1 MVRVHRLFSQLLG
14 VILVATIAASGAFAK
29 PIVSDVRIGVHS
41 GATRVVLDLDGEV
54 AYTIFTLPQPYRV
67 IVDLPEVEWRMSTT
81 PAMRGVIQRF
91 RYGLF
96 QPGMSRLV
104 LDVATPSVVERAFT
118 LKPTADF
125 GYRLVIDL
133 RAVSAE
139 EFGRQA
145 RLTPPPKPQPPAP
158 TAGPP
163 PPTGG
168 KPLIVIDAGHGGVDP
183 GTISAAGTREK
194 RLTLLAAIELKRQLE
209 ASGHYRVLLT
219 RSNDVFVP
227 LAGRVA
233 IAHNARADLFIS
245 LHADSMA
252 NKKVRGASVYTLSEK
267 SYDAESAALAARENK
282 SDVLA
287 GIDLVSGAYDAD
299 VTDILIDLARRE
311 TMEFSAQFSKVLIPE
326 LGKST
331 KLLRKTHRFAGFRV
345 LKAPEVPSVLVE
357 LGYLSNR
364 EDERA
369 LRDPITRAGL
379 MTAIASA
386 IDLFFVE
393 RKSASRS

>member
-1 MVRVHRLFSQLLG
+1 MQRFFSHLLG

-29 PIVSDVRIGVHS
+29 PVVSDVRIGVHS

-145 RLTPPPKPQPPAP
+145 RLTPPPQPQPQPPAP
-158 TAGPP
+158 TAS
-163 PPTGG
+163 PTPLIGG
-168 KPLIVIDAGHGGVDP
+168 KPLIVVDAGHGGVDP

-219 RSNDVFVP
+219 RSSDIFVP

-252 NKKVRGASVYTLSEK
+252 NKKVRGASIYTLSEK

-287 GIDLVSGAYDAD
+287 GIDLESGAYDAD
-299 VTDILIDLARRE
+299 VTYILIDLARRE
-311 TMEFSAQFSKVLIPE
+311 TMEYSAQFSKVLITE

-357 LGYLSNR
+357 LGYLSNG

-379 MTAIASA
+379 MTAIARA
-386 IDLFFVE
+386 IDRFFVE

>member
-1 MVRVHRLFSQLLG
+1 MQRFFSHLLG
-14 VILVATIAASGAFAK
+14 VILFATIAASGAFAK
-29 PIVSDVRIGVHS
+29 PVVSDVRIGVHS

-67 IVDLPEVEWRMSTT
+67 IVDLPEVDWRMSTT

-139 EFGRQA
+139 EFGLQA
-145 RLTPPPKPQPPAP
+145 RLTPPPKPQQPAP
-158 TAGPP
+158 TASPP

-168 KPLIVIDAGHGGVDP
+168 KPLIVVAGHGGVDP
-183 GTISAAGTREK
+183 GTISASGTREK

-219 RSNDVFVP
+219 RSSDIFVP

-252 NKKVRGASVYTLSEK
+252 NTKVRGASVYTLSEK

-287 GIDLVSGAYDAD
+287 GIGLVSGAYDED
-299 VTDILIDLARRE
+299 VTNILIDLARRE

-345 LKAPEVPSVLVE
+345 LKAPDVPSVLVE

-369 LRDPITRAGL
+369 LRDPTTRAGL
-379 MTAIASA
+379 MTAIARA
-386 IDLFFVE
+386 IDRFFVE

>member
-1 MVRVHRLFSQLLG
+1 MIRVQRFFGHILG
-14 VILVATIAASGAFAK
+14 VILGATIVANGALAK
-29 PIVSDVRIGVHS
+29 PVVSDVRIGVHN

-67 IVDLPEVEWRMSTT
+67 IVDLPEVDWRMNAT
-81 PAMRGVIQRF
+81 PATRGVIQRF

-139 EFGRQA
+139 EFGLQA
-145 RLTPPPKPQPPAP
+145 RLTPPPKPQQPAP
-158 TAGPP
+158 TASPP
-163 PPTGG
+163 PPNGG
-168 KPLIVIDAGHGGVDP
+168 KPLIVVDAGHGGVDP
-183 GTISAAGTREK
+183 GTISASGTREK

-311 TMEFSAQFSKVLIPE
+311 TMEFSAQFSKVLISE

-379 MTAIASA
+379 MTAIARA
-386 IDLFFVE
+386 IDRFFVE

>member
-1 MVRVHRLFSQLLG
+1 MQRFFSHLLG

-29 PIVSDVRIGVHS
+29 PVVSDVRIGVHS

-145 RLTPPPKPQPPAP
+145 RLTPPPQPQPQPPAP
-158 TAGPP
+158 TAS
-163 PPTGG
+163 PTPLIGG
-168 KPLIVIDAGHGGVDP
+168 KPLIVVDAGHGGVDP

-219 RSNDVFVP
+219 RSSDIFVP

-252 NKKVRGASVYTLSEK
+252 NKKVRGASIYTLSEK

-287 GIDLVSGAYDAD
+287 GIDLESGAYDAD
-299 VTDILIDLARRE
+299 VTYILIDLARRE
-311 TMEFSAQFSKVLIPE
+311 TMEYSAQFSKVLITE

-379 MTAIASA
+379 MTAIARA
-386 IDLFFVE
+386 IDRFFVE